1 MKQSWWKLMAEKTLL
16 PHLQGD
22 CSSKIRRYSSSGFQ
36 SVFIFSLQNQ
46 VRYTFSHYMIFLTL
60 DYIRWIKE
68 RNNTCIFQKI
78 WRMRNLCH
86 SVNWL
91 VAKNSGQLNAW
102 RNSASQSPLFYLF
115 TPLTKLHHWYAS
127 RLTIMGFFYRL
138 PFVCFNVKI
147 KHYNYSIIIR
157 LYL

>member
-36 SVFIFSLQNQ
+36 SVFIFFFAKSGKIHVFTLHD
-46 VRYTFSHYMIFLTL
+46 FFLTL

-91 VAKNSGQLNAW
+91 VAKNSGQVNAW

-127 RLTIMGFFYRL
+127 RLTIMVFFIDYRL
-138 PFVCFNVKI
+138 FVLML
-147 KHYNYSIIIR
+147 R
-157 LYL
+157 

>member
-1 MKQSWWKLMAEKTLL
+1 MINIWVNSENETVMMKINGWKDIVASFGRGLFFEN
-16 PHLQGD
+16 
-22 CSSKIRRYSSSGFQ
+22 SSSGFQ

-91 VAKNSGQLNAW
+91 VAKNSGQVNAW

-127 RLTIMGFFYRL
+127 RLTIMVFLIDYRL
-138 PFVCFNVKI
+138 FVLML
-147 KHYNYSIIIR
+147 R
-157 LYL
+157 

>member
-1 MKQSWWKLMAEKTLL
+1 MKINGWKDIVASFGRGLFFENSPIL
-16 PHLQGD
+16 
-22 CSSKIRRYSSSGFQ
+22 FQ
-36 SVFIFSLQNQ
+36 WVSERFHFSLQNQ

-78 WRMRNLCH
+78 WRIRNLCH

-91 VAKNSGQLNAW
+91 VAKNSGQVNAW

-147 KHYNYSIIIR
+147 KHNNYSIIMR

>member
-1 MKQSWWKLMAEKTLL
+1 MKINGWKDIVASFARGLFFENSPILFQWVSERFHFFFAKSGKIHVFTL
-16 PHLQGD
+16 HD
-22 CSSKIRRYSSSGFQ
+22 F
-36 SVFIFSLQNQ
+36 
-46 VRYTFSHYMIFLTL
+46 FLTL

-91 VAKNSGQLNAW
+91 VAKNSGQVNAW

-127 RLTIMGFFYRL
+127 RLTIMVFFIDYRL
-138 PFVCFNVKI
+138 FVLML
-147 KHYNYSIIIR
+147 R
-157 LYL
+157 